1 MNDEINFTAVP
12 LPALVYDD
20 DDDDD
25 DDDDVEK
32 EEKEEEEVDANSHI
46 CRVPYVKL
54 GPNSITLSRSQTRFP
69 IRFPRSCG
77 SATSWQPDRN
87 FIGSKAGRRQVPAIS
102 TSSVRVDVRPG
113 LSLKSVMEFGLY
125 CQSC

>member
-102 TSSVRVDVRPG
+102 TYRDIA
-113 LSLKSVMEFGLY
+113 
-125 CQSC
+125 